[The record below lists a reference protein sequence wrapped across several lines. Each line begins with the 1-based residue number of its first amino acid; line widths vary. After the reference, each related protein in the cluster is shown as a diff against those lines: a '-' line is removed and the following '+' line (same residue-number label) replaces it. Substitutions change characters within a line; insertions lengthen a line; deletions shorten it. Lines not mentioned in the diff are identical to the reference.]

1 MNSFPLINLYTTNS
15 NEFNT
20 SIYFVQGSIVVVHEI
35 SKTKVRI
42 IRGVTVFVHNNS
54 EGRVINKRIVIY
66 GKFIVIATIVKMVKI
81 DVYMFHVSQR
91 PVSVR

>member
-42 IRGVTVFVHNNS
+42 IRGVTVFVHNNI